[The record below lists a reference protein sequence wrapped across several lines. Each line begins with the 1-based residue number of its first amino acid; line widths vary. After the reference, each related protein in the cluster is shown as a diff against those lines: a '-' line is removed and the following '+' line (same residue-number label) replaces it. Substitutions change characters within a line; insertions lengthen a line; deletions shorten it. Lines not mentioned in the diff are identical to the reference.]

1 MLANNQ
7 TLISSAI
14 MPTSRIAVIT
24 GSSSGLGAHLS
35 KVLHSLGW
43 DVYGIDKNSP
53 HPSLKDS
60 IKYYHFISN
69 LSDYKQIDHTCS
81 EICNIEKKIDLL
93 VNCAGVMPSCL
104 VAKINPLAASEAFLV
119 NTIAPIYIAKKFI
132 RPLRKSIKPI
142 IINITSIAAELSL
155 PGECIYG
162 ASKAALKHASE
173 SMAIEFIKY
182 GITVHN
188 VAPALIN
195 TPLTKHLTEKQ
206 ENYML
211 TKQALDRE
219 VTLVNFSDVILHLLT
234 TPLATTGSTTYVGG
248 INR

>member
-1 MLANNQ
+1 MTTPQ
-7 TLISSAI
+7 
-14 MPTSRIAVIT
+14 IAVIT

-35 KVLHSLGW
+35 EVLHGLDW
-43 DVYGIDKNSP
+43 NIYGIDKNNL
-53 HPSLKDS
+53 HPNLKDK
-60 IKYYHFISN
+60 IKYYHMISD
-69 LSDYKQIDHTCS
+69 LSDYKQIDNTCN
-81 EICNIEKKIDLL
+81 EICNKENKIDLL
-93 VNCAGVMPSCL
+93 VNCAGVMPSSL
-104 VAKINPLAASEAFLV
+104 VAKINPMTAAEAFFI
-119 NTIAPIYIAKKFI
+119 NTIAPIYISKKFI
-132 RPLRKSIKPI
+132 RPLRKSGKPI

-182 GITVHN
+182 GISVHN

-206 ENYML
+206 KNYML
-211 TKQALDRE
+211 TKQAFEHE
-219 VTLVNFSDVILHLLT
+219 VTLVNFSEVILHLLT
-234 TPLATTGSTTYVGG
+234 TPSATTGSTTYVGG